1 MYSCQVKWSSERN
14 VRSKQENTFGACG
27 QEKAMLPVSSIGG
40 ERGVAHRWELRSIDP
55 TSSAIRQ
62 LGDTLY
68 NLRITAGL
76 TQQQLAARTGGRW
89 SRSHIGRV
97 ENGDVTP
104 SPDFVEAMDGL
115 LDGDRTLVKC
125 LPLLLLE
132 TARQRSQRQ
141 WQRREAW
148 APPAPNLG
156 TEELPELSP
165 HTPSATPAQDPALA
179 PSDLG
184 ASNPNLPG
192 PGAPTP
198 GAFPKP
204 ASGPG
209 ASSSPASEPHAS
221 DRSPFGPW
229 AFGPRPPDQ
238 RASDQATFGSR
249 VAGPPTS
256 GPRGSGPPAAD
267 QRASDQPTFTPERPR
282 PDRPDPER
290 LDRGRFDFEQR
301 GGARPEAEP
310 PDQESMST
318 ANRSQFLRMTL
329 WAGLGAVLESV
340 RLTLRVE
347 GAAGGPVSHEQLEL
361 AVEQY
366 ARAYWATPAGVLFEQ
381 VRQCRQLVD
390 GMLDQHQPASRR
402 RHLHLVA
409 GWLSAL
415 LGNLSFHLGD
425 YTSARMHLGT
435 AWRLGQA
442 ADHNG
447 LVAWVRGAQSMVE
460 LYDDHPEEALRMA
473 REGQTLAPNP
483 LVRAQLASWGEARAL
498 ARMGDRRGV
507 LEAIARGSRA
517 IESSEDDWSPGGVF
531 SFSVGEFEQY
541 CGTACLWLDLPNEAK
556 RHADH
561 AFELRDTVAAK
572 ALARLDIAAAES
584 QLGRPAEASQI
595 GAEVLQMPA
604 EYLIDPI
611 VRRATELATALEPH
625 SSLAEVRDFNDRL
638 ASLVPSPRE
647 SSAARSAGER

>member
-1 MYSCQVKWSSERN
+1 MYSCHVKWSTDRN

-40 ERGVAHRWELRSIDP
+40 ERGVAHRCELRSIDP
-55 TSSAIRQ
+55 TSSAVRQ

-76 TQQQLAARTGGRW
+76 TQQQLAALTGGRW

-104 SPDFVEAMDGL
+104 SPGFVEAMDGL
-115 LDGDRTLVKC
+115 LGGDRSLVQC
-125 LPLLLLE
+125 LPRLLLE

-141 WQRREAW
+141 WQRREPST
-148 APPAPNLG
+148 APPSPNQE
-156 TEELPELSP
+156 TEELDQSALYTRPGTAAHDPAPAASHP
-165 HTPSATPAQDPALA
+165 AVSVPGPSVASPSAPPPSGLPSSGPSPSGPPQSGA
-179 PSDLG
+179 PPSG
-184 ASNPNLPG
+184 PSLPG
-192 PGAPTP
+192 PRPFSPP
-198 GAFPKP
+198 G
-204 ASGPG
+204 
-209 ASSSPASEPHAS
+209 
-221 DRSPFGPW
+221 
-229 AFGPRPPDQ
+229 
-238 RASDQATFGSR
+238 
-249 VAGPPTS
+249 
-256 GPRGSGPPAAD
+256 
-267 QRASDQPTFTPERPR
+267 
-282 PDRPDPER
+282 PDPR
-290 LDRGRFDFEQR
+290 ALGFEQ
-301 GGARPEAEP
+301 GEPARIEPEP
-310 PDQESMST
+310 KDQELRST

-329 WAGLGAVLESV
+329 WTGLGAVMGSV

-347 GAAGGPVSHEQLEL
+347 GPAGGPVTHEQLEL

-366 ARAYWATPAGVLFEQ
+366 ARAYWATPAGVLFGQ

-390 GMLDQHQPASRR
+390 GMLDQRQPASRR

-425 YTSARMHLGT
+425 YR
-435 AWRLGQA
+435 
-442 ADHNG
+442 
-447 LVAWVRGAQSMVE
+447 
-460 LYDDHPEEALRMA
+460 PA
-473 REGQTLAPNP
+473 REGQALAPNP

-517 IESSEDDWSPGGVF
+517 IESSGDDWSPGGVF

-541 CGTACLWLDLPNEAK
+541 CGTACLWLDLPEEAK

-572 ALARLDIAAAES
+572 ALARLDVAAAES

-611 VRRATELATALEPH
+611 VRRATELAASLEPH
-625 SSLAEVRDFNDRL
+625 RSLAEVRDFNERL
-638 ASLVPSPRE
+638 ASLISSPGEPRAA
-647 SSAARSAGER
+647 SSASER

>member
-1 MYSCQVKWSSERN
+1 MYSCHVKWSTDRN

-40 ERGVAHRWELRSIDP
+40 ERGVAHRCELRSIDP
-55 TSSAIRQ
+55 TSSAVRQ
-62 LGDTLY
+62 LGAL
-68 NLRITAGL
+68 
-76 TQQQLAARTGGRW
+76 TGGRW

-115 LDGDRTLVKC
+115 LGGDRSLVQC
-125 LPLLLLE
+125 LPRLLLE

-141 WQRREAW
+141 WQRREPST
-148 APPAPNLG
+148 APPSPNQE
-156 TEELPELSP
+156 TEELDQSALYTRPGTAAHDPAPAASHP
-165 HTPSATPAQDPALA
+165 AVSVPGPSVASPSAPP
-179 PSDLG
+179 PSG
-184 ASNPNLPG
+184 LPPSG
-192 PGAPTP
+192 PSPSGPPQSGAPP
-198 GAFPKP
+198 
-204 ASGPG
+204 SGPSL
-209 ASSSPASEPHAS
+209 A
-221 DRSPFGPW
+221 
-229 AFGPRPPDQ
+229 GPRPF
-238 RASDQATFGSR
+238 S
-249 VAGPPTS
+249 PP
-256 GPRGSGPPAAD
+256 G
-267 QRASDQPTFTPERPR
+267 
-282 PDRPDPER
+282 PDPR
-290 LDRGRFDFEQR
+290 ALGFEQ
-301 GGARPEAEP
+301 GEPARIEPEP
-310 PDQESMST
+310 KDQELRST

-329 WAGLGAVLESV
+329 WTGLGAVMESV

-347 GAAGGPVSHEQLEL
+347 GPAGGPVTHEQLEL

-366 ARAYWATPAGVLFEQ
+366 ARAYWATPAGVLFGQ

-390 GMLDQHQPASRR
+390 GMLDQRQPASRR

-425 YTSARMHLGT
+425 YRPARMHLGT

-442 ADHNG
+442 AGHNG

-473 REGQTLAPNP
+473 REGQALAPNP

-517 IESSEDDWSPGGVF
+517 IESSGDDWSPGGVF

-541 CGTACLWLDLPNEAK
+541 CGTACLWLDLPEEAK

-572 ALARLDIAAAES
+572 ALARLDVAAAES

-611 VRRATELATALEPH
+611 VRRATELAASLEPH
-625 SSLAEVRDFNDRL
+625 RSLAEVRDFNERL
-638 ASLVPSPRE
+638 ASLISSPGEPRAA
-647 SSAARSAGER
+647 SSASER

>member
-1 MYSCQVKWSSERN
+1 MYSCHVKWSTDRN

-40 ERGVAHRWELRSIDP
+40 ERGVAHRCELRSIDP
-55 TSSAIRQ
+55 TSSAVRQ

-76 TQQQLAARTGGRW
+76 TQQQLAALTGGRW

-104 SPDFVEAMDGL
+104 SPGFVEAMDGL
-115 LDGDRTLVKC
+115 LGGDRSLVQC
-125 LPLLLLE
+125 LPRLLLE

-141 WQRREAW
+141 WQRREPST
-148 APPAPNLG
+148 APPSPNQE
-156 TEELPELSP
+156 TEELDQ
-165 HTPSATPAQDPALA
+165 SALYTRPGTAAHDPAPA
-179 PSDLG
+179 
-184 ASNPNLPG
+184 ASHPAVSVPG
-192 PGAPTP
+192 PSV
-198 GAFPKP
+198 
-204 ASGPG
+204 ASP
-209 ASSSPASEPHAS
+209 
-221 DRSPFGPW
+221 
-229 AFGPRPPDQ
+229 
-238 RASDQATFGSR
+238 
-249 VAGPPTS
+249 
-256 GPRGSGPPAAD
+256 SGPPPF
-267 QRASDQPTFTPERPR
+267 SPPG
-282 PDRPDPER
+282 PDPR
-290 LDRGRFDFEQR
+290 ALGFEQ
-301 GGARPEAEP
+301 GEPARIEPEP
-310 PDQESMST
+310 KDQELRST

-329 WAGLGAVLESV
+329 WTGLGAVMESV

-347 GAAGGPVSHEQLEL
+347 GPAGGPVTHEQLEL

-366 ARAYWATPAGVLFEQ
+366 ARAYWATPAGVLFGQ

-390 GMLDQHQPASRR
+390 GMLDQRQPASRR

-425 YTSARMHLGT
+425 YR
-435 AWRLGQA
+435 
-442 ADHNG
+442 
-447 LVAWVRGAQSMVE
+447 
-460 LYDDHPEEALRMA
+460 PA
-473 REGQTLAPNP
+473 REGQALAPNP

-517 IESSEDDWSPGGVF
+517 IESSGDDWSPGGVF

-541 CGTACLWLDLPNEAK
+541 CGTACLWLDLPEEAK

-572 ALARLDIAAAES
+572 ALARLDVAAAES

-611 VRRATELATALEPH
+611 VRRATELAASLEPH
-625 SSLAEVRDFNDRL
+625 RSLAEVRDFNERL
-638 ASLVPSPRE
+638 ASLISSPGEPRAA
-647 SSAARSAGER
+647 SSASER

>member
-27 QEKAMLPVSSIGG
+27 QEKATLPVSSIGG
-40 ERGVAHRWELRSIDP
+40 ERGVAHRWELRPIDP

-68 NLRITAGL
+68 NLRIRAGL

-115 LDGDRTLVKC
+115 LDGGRTLVKC

-148 APPAPNLG
+148 APPGPNLE
-156 TEELPELSP
+156 TEELLESP
-165 HTPSATPAQDPALA
+165 LCAPSGTPTQDPAPA
-179 PSDLG
+179 PSDPG
-184 ASNPNLPG
+184 ASNPKPPN

-198 GAFPKP
+198 AAP
-204 ASGPG
+204 A
-209 ASSSPASEPHAS
+209 
-221 DRSPFGPW
+221 R
-229 AFGPRPPDQ
+229 
-238 RASDQATFGSR
+238 
-249 VAGPPTS
+249 PTS
-256 GPRGSGPPAAD
+256 GPRSSGPRSPD
-267 QRASDQPTFTPERPR
+267 QRASDQPTFAPERSSPR
-282 PDRPDPER
+282 RLDPER
-290 LDRGRFDFEQR
+290 FKPEQPYRAPFDPEPPFDPESFDDEPFDFGQR
-301 GGARPEAEP
+301 GAARRLEPEP
-310 PDQESMST
+310 PDQESGST
-318 ANRSQFLRMTL
+318 ANRSQFPGMTP

-347 GAAGGPVSHEQLEL
+347 GPAGGPVSHEQLEL

-366 ARAYWATPAGVLFEQ
+366 ARAYWATPAGVLFDE
-381 VRQCRQLVD
+381 VRQCRRLVD
-390 GMLDQHQPASRR
+390 GMLDQRQPAGRR

-425 YTSARMHLGT
+425 YTSARMHLCT

-460 LYDDHPEEALRMA
+460 LYDDRPEEALRMA

-611 VRRATELATALEPH
+611 VRRAAELATALEPH

-638 ASLVPSPRE
+638 ASLVSSPGE